1 MCYMFLVKSREPLFK
16 FIYFIYQIYIYIYI
30 YIKEGGEIFEKSR
43 EEMAPKSTPLCDK
56 KSLNTLTK

>member
-1 MCYMFLVKSREPLFK
+1 MCYMFLVKSRELLFK
-16 FIYFIYQIYIYIYI
+16 FIYFLYQIYIYK
-30 YIKEGGEIFEKSR
+30 KEGGEIFEKSR